1 MGLSSPTHPMILLNG
16 ETMDDMATV
25 IKMLKEEG
33 IRNHFKVMVGG
44 GPISQGFADRIGADG
59 YAENAANAVRI
70 AKSVC
75 AHITVNG

>member
-1 MGLSSPTHPMILLNG
+1 LGLSSPTHPMILLNG

-44 GPISQGFADRIGADG
+44 GPISQGFADRIDADG
-59 YAENAANAVRI
+59 YARNASQA
-70 AKSVC
+70 AKL
-75 AHITVNG
+75 AGK